1 MVNKELIKLGA
12 KCELA
17 RREFFWYCN
26 LKAPDFYK
34 PNSKYLVKLCNTF
47 QEFYEGNDEVMIINM
62 PPRHGKS
69 RTASL
74 FVEWILGKNQNEK
87 VMTRGRTMRLFQL
100 HFLKM

>member
-1 MVNKELIKLGA
+1 MIKVVDRKLIQMEA
-12 KCELA
+12 KYELA
-17 RREFFWYCN
+17 RRKFFWYCN

-34 PNSKYLVKLCNTF
+34 PDRKYLVELCNDF
-47 QEFYEGNDEVMIINM
+47 QKFYESNDKVMIINM

-87 VMTRGRTMRLFQL
+87 VMTRLVQ
-100 HFLKM
+100 

>member
-1 MVNKELIKLGA
+1 MIKDKKLIKLGA

-34 PNSKYLVKLCNTF
+34 PNRKYLVKLCNTF

-87 VMTRGRTMRLFQL
+87 VMTRLVQ
-100 HFLKM
+100 